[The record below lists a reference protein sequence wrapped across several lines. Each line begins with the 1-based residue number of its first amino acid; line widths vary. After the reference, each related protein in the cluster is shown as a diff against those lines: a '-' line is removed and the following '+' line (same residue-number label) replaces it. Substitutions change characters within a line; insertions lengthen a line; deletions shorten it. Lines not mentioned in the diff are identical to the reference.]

1 MGTRLDIDALLVGAL
16 YGELDGDDRARLDAH
31 LASHPDDRAAL
42 DGLRATRA
50 FLVDH
55 RARELLGAA
64 EPPGAISARLLQ
76 EAARRAPVRRA
87 PNGLWAF
94 LAGLLR
100 PIAAHP
106 ALSAAAVAMMVV
118 GVGTIM
124 TRDGRLEVAQPQV
137 NQPQVNQPQ
146 VDQPGAL
153 RAAEAAVAP
162 APTAGAAP
170 AADPSPEAVNEGL
183 AVSLDDVAVAR
194 ADADRAR
201 AGAATEKALGAAT
214 GATTGGGKP
223 LSRPTKESRKGA
235 ARDQAF
241 LEVDKKDLGSD
252 LAMREE
258 DEGYQGT
265 GQGGAPVG
273 GATSTTSLS
282 VADGEAVGDSVAPA
296 ATARPVAP
304 APDRGA
310 ATAPP
315 PPPANEAWARDQHA
329 RMVRLVNDGRCT
341 EAGQIGAEIAR
352 KAPDYYQSAIAN
364 DRALRS
370 CKAYVE
376 QARRAKAPAPKAKNE
391 APADSERAK

>member
-124 TRDGRLEVAQPQV
+124 TRDGRLEVAQPQIDR
-137 NQPQVNQPQ
+137 PEAP
-146 VDQPGAL
+146 
-153 RAAEAAVAP
+153 RAEAAAVPAPTADVAP
-162 APTAGAAP
+162 APP
-170 AADPSPEAVNEGL
+170 PSADPSAEAVNEGL

-223 LSRPTKESRKGA
+223 LSRPTKEARKGA

>member
-106 ALSAAAVAMMVV
+106 ALSAAAVAMLVV

-146 VDQPGAL
+146 VDQPGAP
-153 RAAEAAVAP
+153 RAEAAVAP

-170 AADPSPEAVNEGL
+170 AADPAPEAVNEGL

-201 AGAATEKALGAAT
+201 AGAATGGSTEKAL

-223 LSRPTKESRKGA
+223 LSRPTKEARKGA
-235 ARDQAF
+235 PRDPAF

-282 VADGEAVGDSVAPA
+282 LADGEAVGDSVAPA

-376 QARRAKAPAPKAKNE
+376 QARRAKAPAPKAKND

>member
-124 TRDGRLEVAQPQV
+124 TRDGRLEVAQPQIDR
-137 NQPQVNQPQ
+137 PEAPRA
-146 VDQPGAL
+146 DQPL
-153 RAAEAAVAP
+153 PFQPRPPTSAP
-162 APTAGAAP
+162 APP
-170 AADPSPEAVNEGL
+170 ASADPSPEAVNEGL

-223 LSRPTKESRKGA
+223 LSRPTKEARKGA